1 MEDTEGRIQEAGYN
15 VNREDA
21 GGGYRRED
29 TRRTKD
35 TGSVDTEGDGE
46 QSKEN
51 TDGGYRMEEIGV
63 RMQEE
68 EYRREE

>member
-1 MEDTEGRIQEAGYN
+1 MEDTEGRIQEAGYKRGRIQEEN
-15 VNREDA
+15 
-21 GGGYRRED
+21 

-35 TGSVDTEGDGE
+35 TGGVDTEGDGE